1 MNLNTKQLTVLM
13 GLCSTVGLYVPEAQA
28 SNAAKVTSTVT
39 TQVAQSKKVSGSVSD
54 ATGPLI
60 GATVMEKGTSNGVI
74 TDMDGNFNISVKPGA
89 TLVISYVGYIT
100 KEVPVNGKT
109 SLNVTLQEEG
119 NQLNDVVVIGYG
131 TQRKE
136 AVTGSVANVK
146 GDLMREVPGADITN
160 ALQGRVAGVQMTQ
173 TSSQPGAS
181 MQIRIRGT
189 RSLTASN
196 DPLVV
201 LDGIPFAGT
210 ISDIDPNSIKSMDI
224 LKDASATAIY
234 GSRGANGV
242 ILITTYKGSKEQRP
256 TISYNAYIGAKT
268 LFARYPMMNAE
279 QFTKLRNYANKFQYG
294 TNEIAWGEE
303 GAVDNDWQDRLFTTG
318 ITTNHD
324 MSISGGSAKG
334 SYNFGISY
342 FRDEAVIPTQN
353 FSRYAMHA
361 AIDQEIGNYVK
372 LGFSSNTNYSVTNN
386 TDISLYNTL
395 SMTPIA
401 NDISAAD
408 GSRLERVNMA
418 SDDQWVY
425 TKETIKNLGDK
436 HKDQALAFGTYNNFY
451 GEVKIPGVDGLK
463 YRLNLGLNYRTY
475 DYGNYVGEGVFSN
488 TANSESHATTK
499 DQKTTNWAIENVIS
513 YDKTWGKHTI
523 NAVALYSA
531 EQTIYRQTYMY
542 GLDIPNDMF
551 QYFNIGYA
559 KTITVDPSKQ
569 IYYKSG
575 LQSLM
580 GRVMYNYD
588 NKYMLSVAF
597 RSDGSSRLATGH
609 KWHTYPAVSVGWNI
623 ANENFMK
630 NVKWVDN
637 LKLRVGYGETSNQSV
652 NPYSTL
658 GSLSTRPYNFGSS
671 SNGYAVGMYVSS
683 LPNSELGWEYSK
695 NWNFGLDFSLFNG
708 RLSGTAE
715 YYIQNTEDLLMSV
728 NLPSTSGVSSYM
740 ANVGKTRNKGF
751 ELSLNGTIIEN
762 KNGWTW
768 EAGLNFTTNK
778 NELVE
783 LASGATRDE
792 SNWWFVG
799 QPINVIY
806 DYQKIGIWQ
815 TDEEEAR
822 KIAEPGGNAGMIKI
836 KYNGDY
842 DEKGLPTRAYSEADR
857 QIMKVDPDWEGGF
870 NTRVAYKNWDLS
882 LVASYRHGGTLIS
895 TIYGTQGYLNMLTGR
910 RNNVDVDYWTEDNP
924 TNAYPK
930 PGGIESSNNPKY
942 GNSLAYFS
950 GSYLKVRTITLGY
963 NFKGAWMKKVGISKL
978 RLYATVQNPFVLFSP
993 YHNESG
999 MDPETNSYGNEN
1011 QAVTSFYK
1019 SNLLVVGYNTPAT
1032 RNYLFGLNVTF

>member
-1 MNLNTKQLTVLM
+1 M
-13 GLCSTVGLYVPEAQA
+13 GLCSAVGLYVPEAHAANATEVSASVAAQA
-28 SNAAKVTSTVT
+28 S
-39 TQVAQSKKVSGSVSD
+39 QSKKVSGTISD
-54 ATGPLI
+54 SAGPLI
-60 GATVMEKGTSNGVI
+60 GATVMEKGTSNGTV
-74 TDMDGNFNISVKPGA
+74 TDMDGNFVINAKPGA
-89 TLVISYVGYIT
+89 TLVISYIGYIT
-100 KEVPVNGKT
+100 KEVPMAGKN
-109 SLNVTLQEEG
+109 SINVTLEEEG
-119 NQLNDVVVIGYG
+119 NTLNDLVVIGYG

-146 GDLMREVPGADITN
+146 GDMMREVPGADITN
-160 ALQGRVAGVQMTQ
+160 ALQGRIAGVQMTQ
-173 TSSQPGAS
+173 TSSKPGAS

-201 LDGIPFAGT
+201 LDGIPFAGS

-256 TISYNAYIGAKT
+256 TVSYNAYIGAKT
-268 LFARYPMMNAE
+268 LFSRYPMMNAE
-279 QFTKLRNYANKFQYG
+279 QFTKLRQYANKYQYG
-294 TNEIAWGEE
+294 TDEKAYGTE
-303 GAVDNDWQDRLFTTG
+303 GAVDIDWQDKLFTTG
-318 ITTNHD
+318 VTTNHD
-324 MSISGGSAKG
+324 ISVSGGSSKG
-334 SYNFGISY
+334 SYNFGLSY

-353 FSRYAMHA
+353 FNRYAMHA
-361 AIDQEIGNYVK
+361 AIDQGIGKYVK
-372 LGFSSNTNYSVTNN
+372 LGFSTNTNYSITNN
-386 TDISLYNTL
+386 SDLSLYNTL
-395 SMTPIA
+395 SMTPIV
-401 NDISAAD
+401 NYIDAD
-408 GSRLERVNMA
+408 GNAKERVNMA
-418 SDDQWVY
+418 DDNQWVY
-425 TKETIKNLGDK
+425 TKESIENLGDK
-436 HKDQALAFGTYNNFY
+436 HKDQSITFGTYNNFY
-451 GEVKIPGVDGLK
+451 GEVNIPGVEGLK
-463 YRLNLGLNYRTY
+463 YRLNLGLNYRTNE
-475 DYGNYVGEGVFSN
+475 YGNYVGQGVFSN
-488 TANSESHATTK
+488 TANTASHATTR
-499 DQKTTNWAIENVIS
+499 DQKTTNWAVENVIS

-531 EQTIYRQTYMY
+531 EKTTYRQTYMY
-542 GLDIPNDMF
+542 GLDIPNDQF
-551 QYFNIGYA
+551 QYYNIGYA
-559 KTITVDPSKQ
+559 KTVTVDPANQ
-569 IYYKSG
+569 IYYESG
-575 LQSLM
+575 LQSFM

-588 NKYMLSVAF
+588 NKYMASVAF
-597 RSDGSSRLATGH
+597 RSDGSSRLAEGH
-609 KWHTYPAVSVGWNI
+609 KWHTYPAVSLGWNM
-623 ANENFMK
+623 ASENFMK
-630 NVKWVDN
+630 SVKWIDN

-658 GSLSTRPYNFGSS
+658 GSLSTRPYNFGTDPS
-671 SNGYAVGMYVSS
+671 GYAVGVNVST

-695 NWNFGLDFSLFNG
+695 NWNFGVDFSLFGG

-715 YYIQNTEDLLMSV
+715 YYIQNTENLLMSV
-728 NLPSTSGVSSYM
+728 NLPSTTGVTSYM

-751 ELSLNGTIIEN
+751 ELSLNGVIIDN
-762 KNGWTW
+762 KKGWTW
-768 EAGLNFTTNK
+768 EAGFNFTTNK

-799 QPINVIY
+799 EPINVIY
-806 DYQKIGIWQ
+806 DYEKIGIWQ
-815 TDEEEAR
+815 TDEEEVR

-842 DEKGLPTRAYSEADR
+842 DANGNPTRAYSEEDR

-895 TIYGTQGYLNMLTGR
+895 TIYGSQGYLNMLTGR
-910 RNNVDVDYWTEDNP
+910 RNNIDVDYWTEDNP

-950 GSYLKVRTITLGY
+950 GSYLKIRTITLGY
-963 NFKGAWMKKVGISKL
+963 NFSGQWMKHAGISKL

-993 YHNESG
+993 YHSESG

-1019 SNLLVVGYNTPAT
+1019 SNLLVVGYNTPST
-1032 RNYLFGLNVTF
+1032 RNFLFGMNVTF